1 MLSIALTWLSPLSA
15 QTIEKS
21 ESFIMLFGTKY
32 YLHTIKEGQT
42 LEKIADAYNTTVQ
55 EIKMNNQG
63 VQNFQAGVLIKV
75 PVIADSATPANKQ
88 EFAYHKVEKKQTLYS
103 ICKKYGVSEDDI
115 YKYNPHARLG
125 IKSGETLQIPVG
137 KNSNPDREDVNFI
150 YHTVKQNESF
160 NSISRLYGVEI
171 SDIVKY
177 NQQAK
182 YNMKPGEVLRIPKIF
197 NEDISDDVE
206 NQEQESPV
214 YSDDII
220 RKKALL
226 NSDYCD
232 CKSYRHTSSKVL
244 KISLMLPLFL
254 SDNLSLSEGYRSDPN
269 KNSLKRGSDKIYE
282 FYEGLLIAVK
292 EFQQEGRNIQLNVY
306 DTKNS
311 TLATDEILMK
321 PELKASDLIIGPL
334 YTDNVAKTAKFSTDN
349 QIAMVSPFAVRNML
363 LNNNPYLFQFT
374 PSAQTSIE
382 ESAAYFGNLEN
393 SRVIAVHSGTPSEL
407 EHIRYYKENLTK
419 NLNND
424 NRIPGL
430 VFKEINFQNG
440 GLPRITEAMSLTEN
454 NIMLIPGNDE
464 VLITK
469 IINHLTTL
477 QKTSKYKVVLFGS
490 QSWEKYSNIDIEFL
504 QSMSFSFRSPSFID
518 YENDNVKNFVLKF
531 RDLYNSEPGIYGFS
545 GYDIARYFIGEL
557 VKHGKYFEFCIDE
570 NSKEK
575 GLVYKF
581 DFKRVNPAGGFEN
594 RSNFVLK
601 YGDSFSL
608 ESAY

>member
-1 MLSIALTWLSPLSA
+1 M
-15 QTIEKS
+15 
-21 ESFIMLFGTKY
+21 
-32 YLHTIKEGQT
+32 
-42 LEKIADAYNTTVQ
+42 
-55 EIKMNNQG
+55 
-63 VQNFQAGVLIKV
+63 
-75 PVIADSATPANKQ
+75 
-88 EFAYHKVEKKQTLYS
+88 
-103 ICKKYGVSEDDI
+103 
-115 YKYNPHARLG
+115 
-125 IKSGETLQIPVG
+125 
-137 KNSNPDREDVNFI
+137 
-150 YHTVKQNESF
+150 
-160 NSISRLYGVEI
+160 
-171 SDIVKY
+171 
-177 NQQAK
+177 
-182 YNMKPGEVLRIPKIF
+182 
-197 NEDISDDVE
+197 
-206 NQEQESPV
+206 
-214 YSDDII
+214 
-220 RKKALL
+220 
-226 NSDYCD
+226 
-232 CKSYRHTSSKVL
+232 
-244 KISLMLPLFL
+244 
-254 SDNLSLSEGYRSDPN
+254 
-269 KNSLKRGSDKIYE
+269 
-282 FYEGLLIAVK
+282 
-292 EFQQEGRNIQLNVY
+292 
-306 DTKNS
+306 
-311 TLATDEILMK
+311 
-321 PELKASDLIIGPL
+321 
-334 YTDNVAKTAKFSTDN
+334 
-349 QIAMVSPFAVRNML
+349 
-363 LNNNPYLFQFT
+363 FQFT

-518 YENDNVKNFVLKF
+518 YENDKVKNFVLKF